1 MALADYE
8 LNIEAEKSELYSM
21 DEIKNKIKNK
31 IKYDSDFEDNDIN
44 LNIFARPQFSEDP
57 FISVKRKELS
67 LIVTLIW
74 AKFEDNNPPNSIS
87 SQGSYRKNGKPSV
100 VQYTIDECLN
110 YEINEML
117 FVMDNGFNRYIFK
130 NGVVDTMIAI
140 FDYNGKK
147 FYELDTPLFIKFYPS
162 GKKKEEW
169 YFNPKAESFKD
180 ARSTRRMIDDKPVV
194 ITYHE
199 DGDIY
204 EEDYTGY
211 IFSKKIHKT
220 INAFPFGSRYS
231 FYKPSYI
238 RYEKDT
244 NGLVHNVVEKY
255 FFQQQQKEKNDIL
268 NVIEGFGVD
277 SDDLDSIPELFEQN
291 PIFEDMVRNIL
302 GVTILTDEELDKF
315 YEL

>member
-31 IKYDSDFEDNDIN
+31 SKYDSDFEENEIN
-44 LNIFARPQFSEDP
+44 FNIFAQPQFSEDP
-57 FISVKRKELS
+57 FISVKRKGVNLV
-67 LIVTLIW
+67 ITLIW
-74 AKFEDNNPPNSIS
+74 AKFEDNNPPNSIG
-87 SQGSYRKNGKPSV
+87 SQGSYRENGKPSV
-100 VQYTIDECLN
+100 VQYTIDENLN

-117 FVMDNGFNRYIFK
+117 FVMENGFNRYIFK
-130 NGVVDTMIAI
+130 NGVVDTMVAM
-140 FDYNGKK
+140 FDYKGKK
-147 FYELDTPLFIKFYPS
+147 FYELDAPLFIKFYPS

-211 IFSKKIHKT
+211 IFSKKVHKA

-255 FFQQQQKEKNDIL
+255 FFQQEQKEKDDIL
-268 NVIEGFGVD
+268 NVLEGFGAD

-291 PIFEDMVRNIL
+291 PMFEDMVRNML
-302 GVTILTDEELDKF
+302 GVTVLTDEELDKF
-315 YEL
+315 YKL